1 MLTIPGIIVLIVIA
15 FIIASLYLNKIG
27 SGFTFT
33 IGIIILGFTGILTP
47 KEILAGFANE
57 QIAVIVM
64 LLIIADIIRKSG
76 ALDNMFRRAFE
87 GTKTYSQFLTRMT
100 IIVAG
105 FSSFVN
111 NTPLVA
117 IMMPYVSDWSKKN
130 GISASKLLIPLS
142 YAAILGGCAT
152 LIGTSTNL
160 VVNSLVIDQQI
171 IPGLEPLGIFDFTLV
186 GATMIIVGGLYLVL
200 FGNKLL
206 PVTKDNIEEISANSR
221 EYIAEVRVVK
231 KSNIEGKTI
240 EEAGLRNLK
249 GLFLVEIVREG
260 DSIAPVTPK
269 TRLLA
274 DDVLMFAGNTATISE
289 FVTSKKGLQLAQIG
303 MFSKKAHTEIVEVVV
318 PYNST
323 LVSKSVKETNFRR
336 KFDAAIIA
344 IHRNGERISGKIG
357 EVRLMAGDAL
367 LLITGEDFSKTVT
380 DSFDLYLIN
389 NIKEFQINPWYKN
402 FIMIGGL
409 VAAIILA
416 STGLVSLFI
425 TLISLIILL
434 TVLGY
439 ASPKDI
445 AKGVDFNLVIVIALS
460 LALGTAMVKTGVAD
474 VVSHYTFEML
484 APLGIVGI
492 FTGIYLLTNLLGSII
507 TNKAAVALVLP
518 IALTLSINFGL
529 NPKPFVLLVAF
540 AGAASFLTPI
550 GYQTNLMVYG
560 PGRYTFKDYFR
571 IGLPLT
577 ILYMIVAVLLLIWQY
592 GIRLN

>member
-1 MLTIPGIIVLIVIA
+1 MLTLPGIIVLIVIA
-15 FIIASLYLNKIG
+15 FIIVSLYLNKIG

-33 IGIIILGFTGILTP
+33 IGIIALGFSGILTP

-76 ALDNMFRRAFE
+76 ALDNMFRKAFE
-87 GTKTYSQFLTRMT
+87 GAKTYKQYLTRMT

-171 IPGLEPLGIFDFTLV
+171 IPGLEPLGIFDFALV
-186 GATMIIVGGLYLVL
+186 GVSMIFVGGTYLIF
-200 FGNKLL
+200 FGNILL
-206 PVTKDNIEEISANSR
+206 PSTKTHIEEVSSNSR

-240 EEAGLRNLK
+240 AEAGLRNLK

-260 DSIAPVTPK
+260 DSIKPVTPK

-303 MFSKKAHTEIVEVVV
+303 MFAKKAHTEIVEVVV

-367 LLITGEDFSKTVT
+367 LLITGEDFAKTVT

-409 VAAIILA
+409 IFAIILA

-434 TVLGY
+434 TMLGY

-445 AKGVDFNLVIVIALS
+445 ARGIDFNLVIVIALS

-474 VVSHYTFEML
+474 LVSHYTFEML
-484 APLGIVGI
+484 APWGIVGI

-577 ILYMIVAVLLLIWQY
+577 ILYMIVAVLLLIWEY

>member
-1 MLTIPGIIVLIVIA
+1 MLTLPGIIVLFVIA
-15 FIIASLYLNKIG
+15 FIIVSLYLNKIG

-33 IGIIILGFTGILTP
+33 IGIIILGFAGILTP

-64 LLIIADIIRKSG
+64 LLIIADVIRKSG
-76 ALDNMFRRAFE
+76 ALDNMFRKAFE
-87 GTKTYSQFLTRMT
+87 GTKTYRQFLTRMT
-100 IIVAG
+100 LIVAG

-171 IPGLEPLGIFDFTLV
+171 IPGLEPLGIFDFSLV
-186 GATMIIVGGLYLVL
+186 GVTMIFFGGIYLIF

-206 PVTKDNIEEISANSR
+206 PITKDNIEEISANSR
-221 EYIAEVRVVK
+221 EYIAEVRVIK

-240 EEAGLRNLK
+240 EQAGLRNLK
-249 GLFLVEIVREG
+249 GLYLVEIVREG

-303 MFSKKAHTEIVEVVV
+303 MFAKKTHTEIVEVVV

-409 VAAIILA
+409 VAAIVLA

-484 APLGIVGI
+484 APWGIVGI
-492 FTGIYLLTNLLGSII
+492 FAGIYLLTNLLGSII

-529 NPKPFVLLVAF
+529 NPKPFILLVAF

-577 ILYMIVAVLLLIWQY
+577 IIYMIVAVLLLIWQY

>member
-1 MLTIPGIIVLIVIA
+1 MLTFPGIIVLFVIA
-15 FIIASLYLNKIG
+15 FIIVSLYLNKIG

-33 IGIIILGFTGILTP
+33 IGIIILGFAGILTP

-64 LLIIADIIRKSG
+64 LLIIADVIRKSG
-76 ALDNMFRRAFE
+76 ALDNMFRKAFE
-87 GTKTYSQFLTRMT
+87 GTKTYRQFLTRMT
-100 IIVAG
+100 LIVAG

-171 IPGLEPLGIFDFTLV
+171 IPGLEPLGIFDFSLV
-186 GATMIIVGGLYLVL
+186 GVTMIFFGGIYLIF

-206 PVTKDNIEEISANSR
+206 PITKDNIEEISANSR
-221 EYIAEVRVVK
+221 EYIAEVRVIK

-240 EEAGLRNLK
+240 EQAGLRNLK
-249 GLFLVEIVREG
+249 GLYLVEIVREG

-303 MFSKKAHTEIVEVVV
+303 MFAKKTHTEIVEVVV

-409 VAAIILA
+409 VAAIVLA

-484 APLGIVGI
+484 APWGIVGI
-492 FTGIYLLTNLLGSII
+492 FAGIYLLTNLLGSII

-529 NPKPFVLLVAF
+529 NPKPFILLVAF

-577 ILYMIVAVLLLIWQY
+577 IIYMIVAVLLLIWQY